1 MTPRPS
7 PQTERVVNL
16 FEHLAADGS
25 QGVTLAEVS
34 RHLGVHK
41 ASCHSM
47 LSELLRAGWLLRDP
61 VRKTYHLGPALVRLG
76 RAASGRYPALVLAR
90 SAMAE
95 LSAATGAHCV
105 AFSVDDEYSTVVDQ
119 VRSSQGG
126 GHPMPI
132 GTQFPR
138 RPPYGASTVAWA
150 GPDARERWLS
160 ALSEDVRDRY
170 RQAIANATQRGYAV
184 GLHLLPDLRLQEL
197 ALLVRSAE
205 VRSTRLSQLA
215 QALTDELIHDEE
227 WFPVGLSPE
236 GMYTV
241 SHIDSPMLGP
251 DSRIAL
257 MLSLVPSPE
266 PMSGAQVARLGE
278 QLSSVTRRLSAV
290 LSEEPGNGALVQQ
303 KLTVDVVSVDCETRG
318 RH

>member
-16 FEHLAADGS
+16 FEHLAGDGTR
-25 QGVTLAEVS
+25 GITLAEVS

-76 RAASGRYPALVLAR
+76 REAAGRYPALVLAR

-105 AFSVDDEYSTVVDQ
+105 AFSVDEDYSTVVDQ
-119 VRSSQGG
+119 IRSSHGG

-132 GTQFPR
+132 GTQIPH
-138 RPPYGASTVAWA
+138 RPPYGASTVAWR
-150 GPDARERWLS
+150 GPDVRERWLA
-160 ALSEDVRDRY
+160 ALPDDVRDRY
-170 RQAIANATQRGYAV
+170 REAIANATQRGYAV

-197 ALLVRSAE
+197 ALIVRSAE

-215 QALTDELIHDEE
+215 QALTDELIHQEE
-227 WFPVGLSPE
+227 WFPVSLAPE
-236 GMYTV
+236 ETYTV
-241 SHIDSPMLGP
+241 SHIDSPILGP
-251 DSRIAL
+251 DSRISL
-257 MLSLVPSPE
+257 MLSLVPSAE
-266 PMSGAQVARLGE
+266 PMSGADVTRMGE
-278 QLSSVTRRLSAV
+278 QLAAVTRRLGV
-290 LSEEPGNGALVQQ
+290 AL
-303 KLTVDVVSVDCETRG
+303 TDDM
-318 RH
+318 